1 MIRQDPTLTIDL
13 APDERLDSVNESIR
27 LIQKK
32 QGLTYGTDAFLLAA
46 FLRPQP
52 SVKAV
57 ELGAGTGI
65 VSLLAATKNK
75 VKSVCAVE
83 IQPCFSDL
91 IARNAELNGLAPR
104 VYPLCA
110 DLRDLK
116 PSDVGEAVGLV
127 FANPPYMKCNAG
139 KRNEKDEKYIARHE
153 VMGGIADFCECAG
166 RLLQTGG
173 RFVTVWRPDR
183 LTELLYALHTAKLE
197 PKRMTFVCA
206 DAKSEPCMV
215 LTEAVKDA
223 APALSVTAPLLL
235 YQAADANGGTRR
247 LTPEAQ
253 EVYDTCRLSYEN
265 TNLKFYT

>member
-1 MIRQDPTLTIDL
+1 MIQQDPTLKTDL
-13 APDERLDSVNESIR
+13 APDERLDTVNESIR
-27 LIQKK
+27 IIQKK

-52 SVKAV
+52 SVRAV
-57 ELGAGTGI
+57 ELGGGTGI

-75 VKSVCAVE
+75 VKSVCVVE
-83 IQPCFSDL
+83 IQPSFAEL
-91 IARNAELNGLAPR
+91 IARNAEQNGLTSR

-110 DLRDLK
+110 DVREIK
-116 PSDVGEAVGLV
+116 PTDVGDAVGLV
-127 FANPPYMKCNAG
+127 FSNPPYMKTDAG
-139 KRNEKDEKYIARHE
+139 KRNERDEKYIARHE
-153 VMGGIADFCECAG
+153 VMGGIADFCESAG

-183 LTELLYALHTAKLE
+183 LTELLYALHNARLE
-197 PKRMTFVCA
+197 PKRMTFVHA

-223 APALSVTAPLLL
+223 APSLTVTEPLLL
-235 YQAADANGGTRR
+235 YQTADANGTRS

-253 EVYDTCRLSYEN
+253 AVYDSCRLSY
-265 TNLKFYT
+265 